1 MISKGLHFRCIPKEA
16 PKVTECAF
24 AAVLL
29 LLATCWFD
37 DGHQCV
43 QVCSLA
49 RPNAGCLAMWGC
61 DLGVCETMKLTH
73 HAACWLQLLLLLS
86 GSLRPWAGVIA
97 GGCLSFVRYKQLNRQ
112 ITIAILVFQL
122 VYLVAQTKPLVEQM
136 ISQAVPLHW
145 SQRTAQQSSSCHY

>member
-1 MISKGLHFRCIPKEA
+1 MISKSLHFRCIPKEA

-24 AAVLL
+24 AAVPM

-37 DGHQCV
+37 DDRQCV

-61 DLGVCETMKLTH
+61 DPGVSERMKLTH
-73 HAACWLQLLLLLS
+73 YAACWLQLLLLLS

-97 GGCLSFVRYKQLNRQ
+97 GAGLSFVQHTQLNRQ
-112 ITIAILVFQL
+112 ITIAILVSQL
-122 VYLVAQTKPLVEQM
+122 VYLVAQTKPMVKQV

-145 SQRTAQQSSSCHY
+145 LQRTAQQSSSCHC